1 MAEQSQPFE
10 TSDGMWSFKI
20 HNLQKRD
27 EAMTMQLPPTA
38 AEYVRSIND
47 HDPAAF
53 NALFAEAAFVND
65 AGREFRG
72 RAAIESWSDRDI
84 FDAQVTLE
92 VISATD
98 RDGETVITT
107 KVEGSFD
114 RTGLPDPVIINHHIT
129 VEHDRIVGLTCR
141 LGGEKP
147 GT

>member
-1 MAEQSQPFE
+1 
-10 TSDGMWSFKI
+10 
-20 HNLQKRD
+20 
-27 EAMTMQLPPTA
+27 MTMQLPPTA

-72 RAAIESWSDRDI
+72 RTAIKSWSDRDI

-92 VISATD
+92 VIDATH

-107 KVEGSFD
+107 KVDGNFD
-114 RTGLPDPVIINHHIT
+114 RTKLPDPVIINHHIT
-129 VEHDRIVGLTCR
+129 AEGGQIV
-141 LGGEKP
+141 
-147 GT
+147 